1 MYLIE
6 VQNEFT
12 HPVVTT
18 VWQLV
23 SRCQVPNSLDRESN
37 WPSRGG
43 HLSWSSQLACVMGGG
58 GTKWGRMEME
68 ACEAVASQQT
78 VDGGSKIKKAAGIL
92 GPTRNFQEPLVALGI
107 QDSLDKLHLNYFI

>member
-1 MYLIE
+1 
-6 VQNEFT
+6 
-12 HPVVTT
+12 
-18 VWQLV
+18 
-23 SRCQVPNSLDRESN
+23 
-37 WPSRGG
+37 
-43 HLSWSSQLACVMGGG
+43 MGGG

-107 QDSLDKLHLNYFI
+107 QDSLDKLHLNYFIWLVIVIYNFIATSVSGIPLEKVDGFIT

>member
-1 MYLIE
+1 
-6 VQNEFT
+6 
-12 HPVVTT
+12 
-18 VWQLV
+18 
-23 SRCQVPNSLDRESN
+23 
-37 WPSRGG
+37 
-43 HLSWSSQLACVMGGG
+43 MGGG

-107 QDSLDKLHLNYFI
+107 QDSLDKLHLNYFNWLVIVIYNFIATSVSGIPLEKVDGFIT